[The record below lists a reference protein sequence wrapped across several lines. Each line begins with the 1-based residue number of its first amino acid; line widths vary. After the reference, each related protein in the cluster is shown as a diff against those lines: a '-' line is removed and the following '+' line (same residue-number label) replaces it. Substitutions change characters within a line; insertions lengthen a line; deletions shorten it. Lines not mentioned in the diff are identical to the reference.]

1 MTSTDDPEL
10 TIYED
15 LEQGSS
21 DWLQARCGIP
31 TSTTISAMLTPTGKV
46 ADNQTSRTAVNNLAA
61 ERLTN
66 RPPEPVWSRD
76 IERGHLDEPLA
87 REVYEQ
93 WKGVDVTEVGFMTR
107 NIEGYVL
114 GFRREV
120 YEQWKGVDVTEVGF
134 MIRNIEGYVL
144 GFIPD
149 GLVAD
154 DGLVEIKSRKPQL
167 QLQYVLTGYI
177 PFAHFIQMQTGMLV
191 SGRDWCDYCSYS
203 GGLPMHIKRVYADF
217 SSHRRIIAALVA
229 LEERAEEV
237 QTDFDTLT
245 ALMPPTEYVDHFE
258 EVNLQL

>member
-1 MTSTDDPEL
+1 
-10 TIYED
+10 D

-114 GFRREV
+114 GFSA
-120 YEQWKGVDVTEVGF
+120 
-134 MIRNIEGYVL
+134 
-144 GFIPD
+144 D
-149 GLVAD
+149 GLVSD

-167 QLQYVLTGYI
+167 QLQYMRTSYY
-177 PFAHFIQMQTGMLV
+177 PFAHVIQMQTWMLDR
-191 SGRDWCDYCSYS
+191 GRDWCNYCSYS
-203 GGLPMHIKRVYADF
+203 GGLPMHIKRVYAAF
-217 SSHRRIIAALVA
+217 SSQRRIIAALVVF
-229 LEERAEEV
+229 EERAEEV
-237 QTDFDTLT
+237 HTDFDTR
-245 ALMPPTEYVDHFE
+245 
-258 EVNLQL
+258 

>member
-1 MTSTDDPEL
+1 MTIPADDPNL

-15 LEQGSS
+15 LEQGSD

-31 TSTTISAMLTPTGKV
+31 TSTTISAMLTPTGKI

-66 RPPEPVWSRD
+66 RPPDPIWSRD

-93 WKGVDVTEVGFMTR
+93 WKGVDVAEVGFMTR
-107 NIEGYVL
+107 NIGGNVI
-114 GFRREV
+114 GFS
-120 YEQWKGVDVTEVGF
+120 
-134 MIRNIEGYVL
+134 
-144 GFIPD
+144 PD
-149 GLVAD
+149 GLVND
-154 DGLVEIKSRKPQL
+154 EGLVEIKSRKPQL
-167 QLQYVLTGYI
+167 QLQYVLTGDI
-177 PFAHFIQMQTGMLV
+177 PFAHFIQMQTGMFV

-203 GGLPMHIKRVYADF
+203 GGLPMHIRRIHKDDTWQ
-217 SSHRRIIAALVA
+217 RRIIAALVV

>member
-1 MTSTDDPEL
+1 QTQETNTMTSTDDPEL

-93 WKGVDVTEVGFMTR
+93 WKGVDVAEVGFMTR
-107 NIEGYVL
+107 NIGGNVI
-114 GFRREV
+114 GFS
-120 YEQWKGVDVTEVGF
+120 
-134 MIRNIEGYVL
+134 
-144 GFIPD
+144 PD
-149 GLVAD
+149 GLVSD
-154 DGLVEIKSRKPQL
+154 DGLVEIKSRKTQL
-167 QLQYVLTGYI
+167 QMQYVLTGDI
-177 PFAHFIQMQTGMLV
+177 PCAHLLAMQSET
-191 SGRDWCDYCSYS
+191 
-203 GGLPMHIKRVYADF
+203 
-217 SSHRRIIAALVA
+217 
-229 LEERAEEV
+229 
-237 QTDFDTLT
+237 
-245 ALMPPTEYVDHFE
+245 
-258 EVNLQL
+258 